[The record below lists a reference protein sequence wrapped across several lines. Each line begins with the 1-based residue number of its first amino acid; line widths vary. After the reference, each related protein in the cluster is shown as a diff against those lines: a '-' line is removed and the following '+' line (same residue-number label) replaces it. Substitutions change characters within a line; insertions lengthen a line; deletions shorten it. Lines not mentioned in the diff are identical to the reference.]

1 MPLHLKTGDGD
12 LALIKEPALLTRCAC
27 ISHAIYRPSL
37 GYAHIAILFCV
48 QDMNDAHF
56 DIREI
61 CLECAGA
68 GVARVEE
75 QEFGFLQVAW
85 RETFLRV

>member
-1 MPLHLKTGDGD
+1 
-12 LALIKEPALLTRCAC
+12 
-27 ISHAIYRPSL
+27 
-37 GYAHIAILFCV
+37 
-48 QDMNDAHF
+48 MNDAHF

-85 RETFLRV
+85 RETFLRVQMVKECLIQVNKQILPFKC